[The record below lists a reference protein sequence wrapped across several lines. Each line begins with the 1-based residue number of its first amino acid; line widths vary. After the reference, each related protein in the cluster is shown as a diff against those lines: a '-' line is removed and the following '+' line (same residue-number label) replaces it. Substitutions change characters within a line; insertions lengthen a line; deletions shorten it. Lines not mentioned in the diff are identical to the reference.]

1 MLLKLARITTACVAV
16 AWISPMLGAQ
26 SVESLPQRF
35 TAFAVSTGG
44 PFTFIEL
51 RLNDNN
57 RGEGKLTLATRIIG
71 NSDGTRL
78 ELENYTL
85 QPIDL
90 NNVRPAE

>member
-1 MLLKLARITTACVAV
+1 MDY
-16 AWISPMLGAQ
+16 
-26 SVESLPQRF
+26 
-35 TAFAVSTGG
+35 

-51 RLNDNN
+51 RLDDNN
-57 RGEGKLTLATRIIG
+57 RGEGKLALATRIIG

-85 QPIDL
+85 QPINL